1 MKKKVL
7 LRGPFTIASGYGVHA
22 RQIARWFYD
31 NQDSF
36 DIKFELTPWG
46 DCYSI
51 VDTYQENGLI
61 GWIYQNMATEA
72 DYTKTIFDLSVQVQL
87 PNEWDAGKAK
97 TNIGVTAG
105 VETTLCNPEWI
116 KCINTMSKVIVPSE
130 FTKSTFVTS
139 SEKFGIKLITD
150 IVVIPES
157 FDPIFE
163 NDKPVKPIELNLDAS
178 FNFLIFGQLTGNNPF
193 NDRKNIPFALKWFV
207 EEFKGNSDI
216 GLVIK
221 TGLSRAHHIDKRITA
236 VMFQQYLL
244 DIGYDSETDPRIT
257 IIHGNLSNEEMYS
270 LYKNEKIKC
279 LLAPTHG
286 EGFFIPG
293 INAAASGLPV
303 LATNW
308 SAHTEFLNL
317 GKWIKFDYEL
327 VDIHESRIDSNI
339 FIQGAQ
345 WANPI
350 EKDVKFRMQKFYRDS
365 QMPTK
370 WAKELQPVIKE
381 KYSYSALKEHY
392 NKIFII

>member
-31 NQDSF
+31 NQENF

-51 VDTYQENGLI
+51 VDTEQENGLI
-61 GWIYQNMATEA
+61 GWVYQNMAQEA
-72 DYTKTIFDLSVQVQL
+72 DYKKTIFDLSVQVQL
-87 PNEWDAGKAK
+87 PNEWDPGKAK

-105 VETTLCNPEWI
+105 VETSFCNPEWI
-116 KCINTMSKVIVPSE
+116 RAVNCMSKVIVPSE
-130 FTKSTFVTS
+130 FTKSGFIAS
-139 SEKFGIKLITD
+139 SEKFGIKLVTD

-157 FDPIFE
+157 FHPIFE
-163 NDKPVKPIELNLDAS
+163 EEKTADSIQLNLDAD
-178 FNFLIFGQLTGNNPF
+178 FNFLIFGQLTGNNPY
-193 NDRKNIPFALKWFV
+193 NDRKNIPFTLKWFI
-207 EEFKGNSDI
+207 EEFKGNSDV

-221 TGLSRAHHIDKRITA
+221 TGTARAHHIDKRITA
-236 VMFQQYLL
+236 AVFQQYLV
-244 DIGYDSETDPRIT
+244 DIGYNSETDPRIT
-257 IIHGNLSNEEMYS
+257 IVHGNLSNEEMYS
-270 LYKNEKIKC
+270 LYKNEKIKG

-327 VDIHESRIDSNI
+327 AEVHESRIDSSI
-339 FIQGAQ
+339 FIKGTQ

-350 EKDVKFRMQKFYRDS
+350 EKDVKFRMRKFYQDS
-365 QMPTK
+365 ELPKK
-370 WAKELQPVIKE
+370 WANELQPIIKQ
-381 KYSYSALKEHY
+381 KYSYSSLKEHY
-392 NKIFII
+392 DRLFLI